1 MIRFETIWRSPF
13 LAVLLALTAAC
24 DDPAAPGE
32 STVAPG
38 VYALVSVD
46 GDALP
51 SPNRSFLENGT
62 LELAPLGMVR
72 RRVTTR
78 FGAEPVVNESS
89 GSYRVS
95 GTTIELALHESNGYV
110 WRVRG
115 IVDSMSITLRYP
127 HPADGETT
135 ERYER

>member
-1 MIRFETIWRSPF
+1 MTKRFARRALLF
-13 LAVLLALTAAC
+13 ALAAAC

-32 STVAPG
+32 STVEPG

-46 GDALP
+46 GAALP
-51 SPNRSFLENGT
+51 SPNRSALENGF
-62 LELAPLGMVR
+62 LEVSPFGLVR
-72 RRVTTR
+72 RRVTHR
-78 FGAEPVVNESS
+78 YGPQPMVHESS

-95 GTTIELALHESNGYV
+95 GTTIELALQEPGGYL

-115 IVDSMSITLRYP
+115 VVDSVSITLRYP

-135 ERYER
+135 ERYQR

>member
-1 MIRFETIWRSPF
+1 MTRRFLCPALLF
-13 LAVLLALTAAC
+13 ALAAAC

-32 STVAPG
+32 STVEPG
-38 VYALVSVD
+38 VYTLVSVD
-46 GDALP
+46 GAALP
-51 SPNRSFLENGT
+51 SPNRSALENGT
-62 LELAPLGMVR
+62 LEVNPLGIVR
-72 RRVTTR
+72 RRVTHR
-78 FGAEPVVNESS
+78 FGPEPVLYESS
-89 GSYRVS
+89 GSFSVS

-115 IVDSMSITLRYP
+115 VVDGVSITLRYP